1 MPIFLDKAMGGFGN
15 QQMEQTGL
23 VRLLVFH
30 QVFHLFFYLFFYL
43 FFHWASGVDP
53 FVETA
58 NINDIFKAHFL

>member
-1 MPIFLDKAMGGFGN
+1 MPIFLDKAMGGFGK

-30 QVFHLFFYLFFYL
+30 QVFHLFFYL